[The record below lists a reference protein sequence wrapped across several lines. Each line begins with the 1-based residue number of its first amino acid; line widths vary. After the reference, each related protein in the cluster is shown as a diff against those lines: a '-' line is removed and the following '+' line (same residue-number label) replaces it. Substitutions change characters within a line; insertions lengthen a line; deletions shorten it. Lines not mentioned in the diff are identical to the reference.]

1 MNVRSLVL
9 ILAALLV
16 AGGTA
21 FLARGLLNPQQA
33 QPVAQAPVEQ
43 PGKKVLVAKA
53 NLPAGSFIKEEDVS
67 WQKWPTDGVNENYL
81 VEGQTDVGTIVG
93 AVARKG
99 ILAGEPITE
108 AGIARPG
115 DRGFLAAVLTP
126 GMRAITIDVTDPT
139 SVAGL
144 AFPGDRVD
152 LLLNMHFQLEG
163 VTATGGTA
171 KYEPQTSE
179 TVLENVRL
187 LATDRNLNDI
197 DKEAKSVNTVTIEV
211 TPKQA
216 EMVKVATSMGSM
228 SLSLRGLAKPDG
240 KSGPAVASSSD
251 SKPTVA
257 SSDDAKPTQATF
269 LAEGTPST
277 PSTPSAGKSGSS
289 DTAANE
295 DETPNRGQ
303 SSTFDVEV
311 SRTMVELMS
320 GKQNQIQVVH
330 GSSTGVTIETV
341 QTQASK

>member
-33 QPVAQAPVEQ
+33 QPVAQAPAEQ

-81 VEGQTDVGTIVG
+81 VEGQTDVSTIVG

-115 DRGFLAAVLTP
+115 DRGFLAAVLAP
-126 GMRAITIDVTDPT
+126 GMRAITIDVTDPQ

-152 LLLNMHFQLEG
+152 LLLNLHFTLEG

-187 LATDRNLNDI
+187 LATDRNLNDV
-197 DKEAKSVNTVTIEV
+197 DKEAKTVNTVTIEV

-216 EMVKVATSMGSM
+216 EMIKVATAMGTM
-228 SLSLRGLAKPDG
+228 SLSLRGLAKPED
-240 KSGPAVASSSD
+240 KSGPAVASSE

-257 SSDDAKPTQATF
+257 NKDDVKPTQATF
-269 LAEGTPST
+269 LADTGSTQPS
-277 PSTPSAGKSGSS
+277 PSAGTDNNSTSH
-289 DTAANE
+289 ANPFE
-295 DETPNRGQ
+295 DDEAPSRGQ

-330 GSSTGVTIETV
+330 GSSTGVQIETV
-341 QTQASK
+341 QTQAK

>member
-21 FLARGLLNPQQA
+21 FLARGLLNPQQP
-33 QPVAQAPVEQ
+33 QPVAQAPAEQ

-53 NLPAGSFIKEEDVS
+53 NLPSGTFIKEEDVS

-81 VEGQTDVGTIVG
+81 VEGQTDVSTIVG
-93 AVARKG
+93 AVARKA

-115 DRGFLAAVLTP
+115 DRGFLAAVLAP
-126 GMRAITIDVTDPT
+126 GMRAVTIDVTDPQ

-152 LLLNMHFQLEG
+152 LLLNLHFQLEG

-216 EMVKVATSMGSM
+216 EMVKVATSMGSL

-240 KSGPAVASSSD
+240 KSGPAVASTE
-251 SKPTVA
+251 SKPAVA
-257 SSDDAKPTQATF
+257 NNDDVKPTQATF
-269 LAEGTPST
+269 LADTGAQS
-277 PSTPSAGKSGSS
+277 SPSAGTDNNSA
-289 DTAANE
+289 THTNPFE
-295 DETPNRGQ
+295 DDEAPSRGQ

-320 GKQNQIQVVH
+320 GKQNQIVH
-330 GSSTGVTIETV
+330 GSSTGVMIETV

>member
-21 FLARGLLNPQQA
+21 FVARGLLNPQQP

-53 NLPAGSFIKEEDVS
+53 NLPTGTFIKEEDVT

-81 VEGQTDVGTIVG
+81 VEGQTDVSTIVG

-115 DRGFLAAVLTP
+115 DRGFL
-126 GMRAITIDVTDPT
+126 
-139 SVAGL
+139 
-144 AFPGDRVD
+144 VD

-216 EMVKVATSMGSM
+216 EMVKVATSMGSL

-257 SSDDAKPTQATF
+257 SSDDVKPTQATF

-277 PSTPSAGKSGSS
+277 
-289 DTAANE
+289 
-295 DETPNRGQ
+295 
-303 SSTFDVEV
+303 
-311 SRTMVELMS
+311 
-320 GKQNQIQVVH
+320 
-330 GSSTGVTIETV
+330 
-341 QTQASK
+341 

>member
-21 FLARGLLNPQQA
+21 FVARGLLNPQQP

-53 NLPAGSFIKEEDVS
+53 NLPAGTFIKEEDVT

-81 VEGQTDVGTIVG
+81 VEGQTDVSTIAG

-115 DRGFLAAVLTP
+115 DRGFLAAVLAP
-126 GMRAITIDVTDPT
+126 GMRAITIDTTDPQ

-152 LLLNMHFQLEG
+152 LILNMHFVLEG
-163 VTATGGTA
+163 QTATGGTA

-187 LATDRNLNDI
+187 LATNRTLNDI
-197 DKEAKSVNTVTIEV
+197 DKEAKAVNTVTIEV

-216 EMVKVATSMGSM
+216 EMVKVATSMGTM
-228 SLSLRGLAKPDG
+228 SLALRGLANPES
-240 KSGPAVASSSD
+240 KSGPAVASSE
-251 SKPTVA
+251 SKPAVA
-257 SSDDAKPTQATF
+257 NNDDVKPTQATF
-269 LAEGTPST
+269 LA
-277 PSTPSAGKSGSS
+277 
-289 DTAANE
+289 DTGA
-295 DETPNRGQ
+295 Q
-303 SSTFDVEV
+303 SSPSEIG
-311 SRTMVELMS
+311 R
-320 GKQNQIQVVH
+320 
-330 GSSTGVTIETV
+330 
-341 QTQASK
+341 ASCRAGE